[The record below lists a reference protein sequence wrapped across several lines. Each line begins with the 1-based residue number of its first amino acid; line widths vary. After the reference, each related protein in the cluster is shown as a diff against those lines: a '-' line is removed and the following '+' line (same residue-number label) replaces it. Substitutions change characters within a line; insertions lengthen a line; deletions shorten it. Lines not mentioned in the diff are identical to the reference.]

1 VTVAAKYI
9 LAVLAGVFLA
19 LAGFRIIRDGGQVMP
34 ASRTWLTIGIIFAVV
49 SGYLW
54 MSS

>member
-1 VTVAAKYI
+1 MAAKYI
-9 LAVLAGVFLA
+9 LAALSALFFA
-19 LAGFRIIRDGGQVMP
+19 LATSKIFRDRAQITP
-34 ASRTWLTIGIIFAVV
+34 ASRTWLTIGIIFALV

>member
-1 VTVAAKYI
+1 MAAKHI
-9 LAVLAGVFLA
+9 LIAMSSVFLVLAA
-19 LAGFRIIRDGGQVMP
+19 FRIARDSAQITP
-34 ASRTWLTIGIIFAVV
+34 ASRTWLTIGIIFALV